1 MINQPTLNLKSHTWH
16 LDLQI
21 RVLFTTTKIH
31 KSISKTYCSVFIMRH
46 ILFGKAEFLSC
57 IMKPQKKIGNA
68 NALQKM
74 KSIMRTIIKLIF
86 LVKSLHSQKVA
97 NWIWAY
103 LDSWY
108 VENCQQE
115 IKTRFLGDRKIY
127 KRFQTFFVPK
137 GLFRHWKAYLDIE
150 IFSFIGGVPW
160 GSSYSSSPI
169 QKTKPCRPK
178 LRMS

>member
-1 MINQPTLNLKSHTWH
+1 M
-16 LDLQI
+16 
-21 RVLFTTTKIH
+21 LFTTTKIH